1 MYDIALEAIAHGDG
15 RVDRESVSGFI
26 SAYQTVTP
34 LKLGELW
41 AIPIMLRLA
50 LIENL
55 RRVGM
60 RIAAGRRDR
69 DLAESWADRMIV
81 AAERD
86 PNSLILIIADM
97 ARSDPPMA
105 GPFVAEL
112 ARRLQGRT
120 SALALP
126 LTWIEQRLSESG
138 STIEQLVQSENQ
150 QQAADQ
156 VSVSNSIGS
165 LRFLGA
171 LDWRRFVESMSV
183 VEHTLRNDPAG
194 VYEKQDFSTRDRYRH
209 VIEGLGKR
217 TTVSE
222 HEIARKAIEL
232 AQAGIAAPPGDL
244 RANHVGFYIIGSGL
258 PQLEHATNARFNAA
272 ERMVRSCAKHPLEWY
287 SGNDRAAGCDVCG
300 DLHPAGV

>member
-1 MYDIALEAIAHGDG
+1 
-15 RVDRESVSGFI
+15 
-26 SAYQTVTP
+26 
-34 LKLGELW
+34 
-41 AIPIMLRLA
+41 MLRLA

-60 RIAAGRRDR
+60 GIAAGRLER
-69 DLAESWADRMIV
+69 DLAESWADRMIA

-165 LRFLGA
+165 LRFLSA
-171 LDWRRFVESMSV
+171 LDWRQFVESMSV
-183 VEHTLRNDPAG
+183 VEQTLREDPAG
-194 VYEKQDFSTRDRYRH
+194 VSRKAGLRHARPLSARRRSARASARTRPSTRSRA
-209 VIEGLGKR
+209 KR
-217 TTVSE
+217 SSS
-222 HEIARKAIEL
+222 HK
-232 AQAGIAAPPGDL
+232 
-244 RANHVGFYIIGSGL
+244 RASRGS
-258 PQLEHATNARFNAA
+258 R
-272 ERMVRSCAKHPLEWY
+272 
-287 SGNDRAAGCDVCG
+287 
-300 DLHPAGV
+300 